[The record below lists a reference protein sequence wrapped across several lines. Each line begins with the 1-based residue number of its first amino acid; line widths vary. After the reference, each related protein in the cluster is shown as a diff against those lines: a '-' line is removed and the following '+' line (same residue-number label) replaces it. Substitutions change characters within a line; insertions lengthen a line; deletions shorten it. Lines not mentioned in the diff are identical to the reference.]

1 MIPQATLS
9 GRWQTSGRKRPILVS
24 VMVALTLTSVAPVT
38 LSAISALRPAPAV
51 VVPPAPENQ
60 LPGSPDLSFKDLVQ
74 VLLRQSL
81 QTATAFPTAEPATGS
96 AALAAQATTS
106 LLAALNPPQATATT
120 TAVADAITNPA
131 AVSAP
136 TSATAATSAPTATPA
151 SPLPA
156 EVPATQDA
164 FAASSS
170 LDFALG
176 TALRFG
182 AGVAALAGP
191 AAAASP
197 EGTGLVRD
205 AMAVPRVGNLQAHA
219 GGPGPE
225 AFARPQA
232 TVTRVLRTYDLNPA
246 TSGPGQLDL
255 FA

>member
-1 MIPQATLS
+1 MDALS
-9 GRWQTSGRKRPILVS
+9 
-24 VMVALTLTSVAPVT
+24 LTAVAPVA

-51 VVPPAPENQ
+51 VVPPAPNNQ
-60 LPGSPDLSFKDLVQ
+60 LPGSPNLSFNDLVQ

-120 TAVADAITNPA
+120 TAVADATTNPA
-131 AVSAP
+131 GVQ
-136 TSATAATSAPTATPA
+136 ATDATSAPTATQA
-151 SPLPA
+151 STLPA
-156 EVPATQDA
+156 EAPAAQDA

-191 AAAASP
+191 AAAGSP

-205 AMAVPRVGNLQAHA
+205 AMAVPRLSSLQSRA

-225 AFARPQA
+225 AFAPPQA
-232 TVTRVLRTYDLNPA
+232 TVARVLRTYESSPVNQSPA
-246 TSGPGQLDL
+246 QLDL